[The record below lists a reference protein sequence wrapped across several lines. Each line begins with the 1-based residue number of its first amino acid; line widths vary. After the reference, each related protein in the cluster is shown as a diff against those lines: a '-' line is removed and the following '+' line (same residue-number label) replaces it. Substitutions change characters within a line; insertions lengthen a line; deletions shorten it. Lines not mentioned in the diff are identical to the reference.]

1 MRFSGVIASV
11 IFLLAAVSA
20 SELKVKVVDPQF
32 AAVSGAHVELSQKDN
47 AAPSAIGTTSA
58 EGVVV
63 FKNTVSAPSHIRV
76 LAPGF
81 AAETIALPSPLSEM
95 ITVQLRL
102 APAAET
108 VVVTA
113 TRTPV
118 PGEDSGA
125 NVETLSSR
133 QLEVMN
139 PVSANDALRFLP
151 GAVIGA
157 AGQRGGL
164 SSLFVQGGQSTYNKV
179 IVDGV
184 TINEPGGT
192 FDFGTLP
199 LTETDHLEFLRGAQ
213 STLYGSDAM
222 TSVVQVTTRTGS
234 TETPELRFGADG
246 GNLGTANGYAS
257 LSGARGI
264 FDYNLFGNQFNTMGQ
279 GPNDDYSNSL
289 EGANL
294 GVALRQ
300 KASLRLRTRH
310 DNSVSGVQDEWN
322 FGGTTFG
329 LAPAI
334 YERAHQ
340 DNTLASLELTV
351 APTSQWQNHFT
362 VFEDHQNLINDNPLT
377 DPGRAIGGFDIDTPY
392 YSIAKYNRSGFEYQG
407 TYMERSWAQTT
418 FGYRSED
425 ENGVLGGLTSL
436 NSGLRLND
444 DVYGQQQFTFK
455 RLSVIAGVRF
465 VHNGL
470 FGNTG
475 VPRIALGYQPLRGSQ
490 LFSGTR
496 LRFSYG
502 AGIKEPLFSQSY
514 AGPPYSIP
522 NLGLRPERNRSFE
535 AGFQQNLFENRF
547 VLTGTYF
554 NNSFRDQI
562 EYGEG
567 STPPLFL
574 GQYEN
579 INKSLAH
586 GAEVE
591 LQGRIWSKLSLN
603 TAYTYTSSQILD
615 APLCTPANF
624 CDPTLQT
631 GRPFILIPK
640 HSATTLLSYLG
651 TRWGA
656 NLGGSFVGRRAD
668 SDFFGFGVDHVAG
681 YARVDIGG
689 WYAFNSR
696 MTAYMNLENAF
707 DKFYEEVTGYPA
719 LGVNFRAGM
728 RFRIGGQ

>member
-1 MRFSGVIASV
+1 MRFLGVIASV
-11 IFLLAAVSA
+11 FFLLAAVSA
-20 SELKVKVVDPQF
+20 SEVKVKVIDPQS
-32 AAVSGAHVELSQKDN
+32 AAVSGAQVELSQKDN
-47 AAPSAIGTTSA
+47 PKPVAVGTSSA

-63 FKNTVSAPSHIRV
+63 FKNVPSDSSHLRV

-81 AAETIALPSPLSEM
+81 ALQTTDLPSSPSGT
-95 ITVQLRL
+95 ITVQLHL

-113 TRTPV
+113 TRTPIT
-118 PGEDSGA
+118 GEESGA
-125 NVETLSSR
+125 NVETLSSA

-151 GAVIGA
+151 GAVVAA

-164 SSLFVQGGQSTYNKV
+164 ASLFVQGGSSTYNKV

-192 FDFGTLP
+192 LDFGTLP
-199 LTETDHLEFLRGAQ
+199 LAQTDHLEFLRGTQ

-222 TSVVQVTTRTGS
+222 TSVVQITTRTGS

-264 FDYNLFGNQFNTMGQ
+264 FDYNLFGNQFNTRGQ

-294 GVALRQ
+294 GVALSQ
-300 KASLRLRTRH
+300 KASLRLRTREDH
-310 DNSVSGVQDEWN
+310 SIAGVQDEWN
-322 FGGTTFG
+322 FGGTAF
-329 LAPAI
+329 LSPAI
-334 YERAHQ
+334 YERARQ
-340 DNTLASLELTV
+340 DNTLASLEFTV

-362 VFEDHQNLINDNPLT
+362 LFEDHQSLVNANPLT
-377 DPGRAIGGFDIDTPY
+377 DPGREIGGFDIDTPY

-407 TYMERSWAQTT
+407 TYTEQSWAQTT
-418 FGYRSED
+418 FGYRFED
-425 ENGVLGGLTSL
+425 ENGVLGELTSL

-444 DVYGQQQFTFK
+444 DVYVQQQFTFK
-455 RLSVIAGVRF
+455 RLSAIAGVRF

-475 VPRIALGYQPLRGSQ
+475 VPRIAMSYQLLRGGQ
-490 LFSGTR
+490 RFSGTR

-502 AGIKEPLFSQSY
+502 TGIKEPLFSQSY

-522 NLGLRPERNRSFE
+522 NLDLKPEKNRSFE
-535 AGFQQNLFENRF
+535 AGFQQNLIENRF

-554 NNSFRDQI
+554 HNSFHDQI
-562 EYGEG
+562 EYAEG
-567 STPPLFL
+567 PSFV

-586 GAEVE
+586 GAEIE
-591 LQGRIWSKLSLN
+591 LQGRIWRKLFLN

-624 CDPTLQT
+624 CDPTEQT

-651 TRWGA
+651 QRWGA

-668 SDFFGFGVDHVAG
+668 SDFLGLGVDHVAG
-681 YARVDIGG
+681 YARVDMGG

-696 MTAYMNLENAF
+696 VTAYMNLENAF

-719 LGVNFRAGM
+719 LGINVRAGV
-728 RFRIGGQ
+728 RFRIGGE